1 LEAKIS
7 TEDPAVW
14 QARFTRTQATIASVD
29 RPFAA
34 DEQRVRRRHEQL
46 RRFALATA
54 ILILT
59 VAAHP
64 SGAHSDRI
72 AIVGSSTVYPFSAAV
87 AEHFAR
93 SGPFPTP
100 VVRATSTA
108 EGFKLFCSGVG
119 DETPDVNN
127 ASRRISDGE
136 REKCSKNGARKIAEI
151 RIGYDSLILATN
163 LKVDT
168 FNVTLEQLWRAAAA
182 VVPIQGRITSNP
194 YKIWSDIDPRLPARA
209 IHLIGPAAGHGTR
222 DAFVELVMEPSCRDA
237 LAVSSV
243 DVAPTASTCAEV
255 RKDGAWTDVGNVEL
269 TLGKLA
275 SNLDAIGILTFS
287 YLEQFKNRIHA
298 ATVNGIAPSRATIP
312 SGEYPLSRP
321 LFIYVKEAHLKTTT
335 GLADYATEFLS
346 FCAAGAHGYL
356 PDEGL
361 VPLPPP
367 ELLEQR
373 AAVARL
379 QR

>member
-1 LEAKIS
+1 ML
-7 TEDPAVW
+7 T
-14 QARFTRTQATIASVD
+14 
-29 RPFAA
+29 
-34 DEQRVRRRHEQL
+34 L
-46 RRFALATA
+46 TA
-54 ILILT
+54 QQSY
-59 VAAHP
+59 A
-64 SGAHSDRI
+64 GSDRI
-72 AIVGSSTVYPFSAAV
+72 TIVGSSTVYPFSAAV

-108 EGFKLFCSGVG
+108 EGFRLFCSGVG
-119 DETPDVNN
+119 DESPDVNN

-136 REKCSKNGARKIAEI
+136 RAECSKNGARKIVEI
-151 RIGYDSLILATN
+151 RIGYDSLILAN
-163 LKVDT
+163 SLKVNT
-168 FNVTLEQLWRAAAA
+168 FNITLEQLWRAAAA
-182 VVPIQGRITSNP
+182 AVPVHDRITANP
-194 YKIWSDIDPRLPARA
+194 YRTWHDIDSRLPAQPIR
-209 IHLIGPAAGHGTR
+209 LIGPAAGHGTR

-237 LAVSSV
+237 IAALPV
-243 DVAPTASTCAEV
+243 DVRGSASTCAEV

-275 SNLDAIGILTFS
+275 SNPDAIGILTYS

-298 ATVNGIAPSRATIP
+298 AIVNGIAPTRATIL

-321 LFIYVKEAHLKTTT
+321 LFIYVKDAHLKTTT
-335 GLADYATEFLS
+335 GLADYAMEFLS
-346 FCAAGAHGYL
+346 FCAAGVHGYL

-373 AAVARL
+373 AIVARL